1 MKFIHL
7 KAQIAVQEVKS
18 KAREV
23 VDRFVAL
30 CRKVGGRAT
39 VEETE
44 VSYWATCV
52 LPRRAY
58 VYAVTGGTSGL
69 YMDVEEVVGGKPS
82 GRLWQFNVRSDEVP
96 PAVEITAIAGSK
108 GKISNSHIRAEY
120 GEGAFLKEA
129 KKGAGY
135 IVGDFSEIRLA
146 VGKDYDF
153 IHVWLGERP

>member
-1 MKFIHL
+1 MKFVHL
-7 KAQIAVQEVKS
+7 KAQVAIQEVKN

-23 VDRFVAL
+23 IDKFVIL
-30 CRKVGGRAT
+30 CRKVGGRVA

-44 VSYWATCV
+44 VSYWAMCV

-96 PAVEITAIAGSK
+96 PAVEITAIADSK
-108 GKISNSHIRAEY
+108 GKITNSHIGVEY
-120 GEGAFLKEA
+120 GRGAFIKEA
-129 KKGAGY
+129 RKGAGH
-135 IVGDFSEIRLA
+135 ITGSFSEIRLA
-146 VGKDYDF
+146 IGKDYDF